1 VILYTINAEP
11 AEALGIDGRLAKAWQ
26 TWQLAHTI
34 QQVLA
39 RRRKTRVMNSR
50 YLAFGEAEHA
60 FSNDVE
66 RYLAFGEAE
75 HAFSNDVELNLG
87 CPTSDG
93 GRTGAQKAE
102 LPGAVLHRPG

>member
-1 VILYTINAEP
+1 VHSLQVILYTINAEP

-66 RYLAFGEAE
+66 
-75 HAFSNDVELNLG
+75 LNLG

>member
-26 TWQLAHTI
+26 TWHLAHTI

-39 RRRKTRVMNSR
+39 RRRKTRVMNS
-50 YLAFGEAEHA
+50 
-60 FSNDVE
+60 

>member
-66 RYLAFGEAE
+66 
-75 HAFSNDVELNLG
+75 LNLG